1 MLYCFAKFAHVAP
14 ATLSDHHGHGEMAA
28 EPAE

>member
-14 ATLSDHHGHGEMAA
+14 ATPDALHDHGEMTAQ
-28 EPAE
+28 PAE